1 MNNIKHSV
9 ILERN
14 KCVGCT
20 NCIGHCPT
28 EAIRVRQGKA
38 CILDERCIDC
48 GECIRVCPHHA
59 KRAQS
64 DALTDIQ
71 RYDFT
76 VAIPAPTLY
85 GQLGDKYSIDR
96 ILTAL
101 KKLGFDAIFEA
112 AEAADIVTAKLKE
125 MLKEKTDPLPW
136 ISSSCPAI
144 IRLIQRRFP
153 SLLEQIVRL
162 EAPMEV
168 AARIVK
174 QELYPDKKN
183 IGVFFIS
190 PCPAKITAV
199 KNPIGAQSSAVDG
212 VISISEI
219 FLPLQN
225 AAANL
230 SEVEPLGRAS
240 IKGVNWARSE
250 GESQATEWAGT
261 VAVDG
266 IVNVINFLEELENG
280 KTTYAD
286 FIEVMAC
293 PGGCVGGA
301 LTVENPY
308 ICKARIIRKAGK
320 INREARERGKTPLRQ
335 QLIMMES
342 EIPPVQG
349 LTLDA
354 DVHTAAEK
362 MARIQQ
368 YTEELPGLDCSSCGA
383 PTCAALAEDIVAG
396 TAKKNDCIFILREEI
411 IILTEGLA
419 ELGSWMPPLLSKE
432 SRKKDE

>member
-1 MNNIKHSV
+1 MNSIKHSV
-9 ILERN
+9 ILERD
-14 KCVGCT
+14 KCAGCT
-20 NCIGHCPT
+20 NCIAHCPT

-38 CILDERCIDC
+38 FILDDRCIDC

-59 KRAQS
+59 KRAHS
-64 DALTDIQ
+64 DVLADIQ
-71 RYDFT
+71 RYAFT

-85 GQLGDKYSIDR
+85 GQFDDKYSIDR

-101 KKLGFDAIFEA
+101 KQLGFDAVFEA
-112 AEAADIVTAKLKE
+112 AEAADIVTARLKE
-125 MLKEKTDPLPW
+125 MLQVKTDPLPW

-153 SLLEQIVRL
+153 SLLEQIVPL

-168 AARIVK
+168 AARIIR
-174 QELYPDKKN
+174 QELYPDKEN
-183 IGVFFIS
+183 IGIFFIS

-199 KNPIGAQSSAVDG
+199 KNPIGSQRSAVDG

-219 FLPLQN
+219 FLALKN
-225 AAANL
+225 AAVNL
-230 SEVEPLGRAS
+230 EEVEPLGRAS

-266 IVNVINFLEELENG
+266 IANVIHFLEELENG
-280 KTTYAD
+280 KTTHAD

-301 LTVENPY
+301 LAVENPY
-308 ICKARIIRKAGK
+308 ICKARIVRKASK
-320 INREARERGKTPLRQ
+320 INRVAQERQSSPLRE
-335 QLIMMES
+335 QLIMMEGG
-342 EIPPVQG
+342 IAPAQG
-349 LTLDA
+349 LKLDA
-354 DVHTAAEK
+354 NMHSAIEK
-362 MARIQQ
+362 MALIEK
-368 YTEELPGLDCSSCGA
+368 YTEELPGLDCGSCGA

-411 IILTEGLA
+411 VILTEGLA
-419 ELGSWMPPLLSKE
+419 ALGSWMPPLLSKE
-432 SRKKDE
+432 GRKKK